1 MTAPESGL
9 AGPGQ
14 RPSESGPLIAAPSS
28 GWGLVAVVAAGVV
41 AVTAIAAATGV
52 LPGEAALRAA
62 MRGVSSAEMRRLAR
76 TIRPLGT
83 WWGIVPGLVLLLA
96 TSRHARRRWWLWGSV
111 LIVAPLIGEALQ
123 ELVGRLRPQ
132 GSALGFPSG
141 HATAVSA
148 FSVATIYLVGRSG
161 VPRAVRLAIGV
172 GVCLSTLAMGLSRI
186 VLDAHWPL
194 DVVAGFALGAAGAAG
209 AAWWD
214 ASHPPASPREDD
226 RRSSG

>member
-1 MTAPESGL
+1 VSG
-9 AGPGQ
+9 A
-14 RPSESGPLIAAPSS
+14 RPS
-28 GWGLVAVVAAGVV
+28 GWGLIALAAVAIVAA
-41 AVTAIAAATGV
+41 TAIAAATGV

-62 MRGVSSAEMRRLAR
+62 VREVSSAELRRLAR

-83 WWGIVPGLVLLLA
+83 WWGMVPGLVLLLA

-111 LIVAPLIGEALQ
+111 LVAATLAGEALQ
-123 ELVGRLRPQ
+123 EVVGRLRPR

-148 FSVATIYLVGRSG
+148 YAVATIYLLRRSRLS
-161 VPRAVRLAIGV
+161 RAVRLAVASAVALLALAIGV
-172 GVCLSTLAMGLSRI
+172 SRM

-194 DVVAGFALGAAGAAG
+194 DVVAGFALGAAGSAT

-214 ASHPPASPREDD
+214 ASHPLPAPPAAPRDD
-226 RRSSG
+226 RA